1 MAHKA
6 GNSCFRKA
14 FLIFTCFLL
23 FSLVQCQ
30 DEEFSTQLPTTIRP
44 EEEQLVTTLPA
55 IPTESEPIGNCATAS
70 LHTGDCSRFDLNFV
84 NATHSKLIPLLE
96 EDELCEIDALIE
108 QILPED
114 YTVAANFQLGE
125 SSHVAHI
132 NETFLI
138 LNRLVSLA
146 HNYSATFSPLA
157 QRVFT
162 RLSFLLYEV
171 QLSPQCMAS
180 LHSLVTASSRNE
192 LWAMKCTV

>member
-1 MAHKA
+1 MGHKL
-6 GNSCFRKA
+6 GN
-14 FLIFTCFLL
+14 TCFLRAFIFNCLLL

-30 DEEFSTQLPTTIRP
+30 DEEFAAQLSTTIAP
-44 EEEQLVTTLPA
+44 EAEQLATTLNP
-55 IPTESEPIGNCATAS
+55 IPIESEPLGNCATTN
-70 LHTGDCSRFDLNFV
+70 LQTGDCSRFDLNFV
-84 NATHSKLIPLLE
+84 NATHSKLIPLLN
-96 EDELCEIDALIE
+96 EDEVCEIDALID

-114 YTVAANFQLGE
+114 YQVAVNFQLGE

-146 HNYSATFSPLA
+146 HNYSATFSPIA

-180 LHSLVTASSRNE
+180 LHSLITATSRNE
-192 LWAMKCTV
+192 LWAMKCTH